1 MLVAYMTEKE
11 KVIKLAEEN
20 NGLLMTN
27 QVSKAGIS
35 RYTLGE
41 LVSENRLSYVQRG
54 IYVTEKGYADD
65 YFLLQQRF
73 PKGVYS
79 HETALFLLEFTDR
92 IPLQFVMTFKQGTST
107 SRMKKDNI
115 HPVMVSHHFEDGI
128 INVKRSGGT
137 FVRVYCI
144 ERTLVDMLK
153 KRYDADFEQ
162 LIPAIKQY
170 AKYKDKNIN
179 GLFRYAK
186 LFNVETQIRNYMGVL
201 L

>member
-1 MLVAYMTEKE
+1 MTEKD
-11 KVIKLAEEN
+11 KVIKLAEEY
-20 NGLLMTN
+20 NGILLTS
-27 QVSKAGIS
+27 QVSEAGIS

-54 IYVTEKGYADD
+54 VYVTEKGYADD

-79 HETALFLLEFTDR
+79 HETALYLLGFSDR
-92 IPLQFVMTFKQGTST
+92 IPLQLVMTFKQGTST
-107 SRMKKDNI
+107 SRMKKESI
-115 HPVMVSHHFEDGI
+115 RPVMVSYHFEEGI
-128 INVKRSGGT
+128 IDVKRSGGT
-137 FVRVYCI
+137 FVRTYCI

-153 KRYDADFEQ
+153 KRYSADFEQ

-170 AKYKDKNIN
+170 AKYKDKNVN
-179 GLFRYAK
+179 ELFRYAK
-186 LFNVETQIRNYMGVL
+186 LFNVEAQVRNYMGVL